1 MRRKPMNKS
10 KDKKVFKK
18 TVGLHPGNTI
28 RSVMR
33 GGIRK

>member
-1 MRRKPMNKS
+1 MKRMKLSKN

-18 TVGLHPGNTI
+18 TSGSHPANTVTN
-28 RSVMR
+28 VMR